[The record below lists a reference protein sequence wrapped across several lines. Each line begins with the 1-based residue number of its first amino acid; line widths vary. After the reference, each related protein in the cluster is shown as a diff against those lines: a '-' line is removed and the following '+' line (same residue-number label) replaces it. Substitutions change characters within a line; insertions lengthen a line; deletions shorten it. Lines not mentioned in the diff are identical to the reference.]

1 MAGEV
6 VAVSANAEVGQRV
19 AGLRKA
25 AGWTQG
31 QLAERL
37 SAVLGKPIEP
47 LTVTRMEGDK
57 RPIVV
62 AELVALADVFGIKAS
77 ELLPASTPRE
87 AALRQWQ
94 NIVDERARAVVVAVR
109 EYDEAKA
116 KVRHLTDRAVS

>member
-1 MAGEV
+1 M
-6 VAVSANAEVGQRV
+6 SANAEVGQRV